1 MSSLLDP
8 ALQRRLEALAL
19 VARRRYAGRLRA
31 ERRSATVGA
40 GVLFADHR
48 PYVPGDDFRAID
60 FGVFERSRKLHVR
73 LFEQEED
80 LSVHLL
86 VDTSA
91 SMRFGRPS
99 KLETAKRL
107 AASIGYVALARLD
120 RVSVVA
126 FGDKTE
132 ERLAPIR
139 GKNRALRML
148 AFLEGLEAAGRTD
161 FETALKTF
169 SIEHERRG
177 IVVVLSDF
185 YDAAGA
191 DRGLD
196 RLRFGRFEPH
206 VVHIVDEKEREPL
219 AQGDLR
225 LVDAETR
232 RTLDVTMT
240 PALVDAHRRR
250 LEAHR
255 ERLAEYCREKRLPY
269 HEVSVSAPVED
280 VVLRVLRRGGLVG

>member
-1 MSSLLDP
+1 MSSLLEP
-8 ALQRRLEALAL
+8 SLQRRLEALAL

-31 ERRSATVGA
+31 ERRSATVGS

-60 FGVFERSRKLHVR
+60 FGVYERSRKLHIR

-91 SMRFGRPS
+91 SMRFGSPQ
-99 KLETAKRL
+99 KLETAKRI
-107 AASIGYVALARLD
+107 AACIGYVALARLD

-126 FGDKTE
+126 FGSKTE
-132 ERLAPIR
+132 ERLPPIR
-139 GKNRALRML
+139 GKNRALRL
-148 AFLEGLEAAGRTD
+148 LSFLESLEASGTTD
-161 FETALKTF
+161 FETALKAF

-185 YDAAGA
+185 YDPRGVG
-191 DRGLD
+191 RGLD
-196 RLRFGRFEPH
+196 RLRYGRFEPH
-206 VVHIVDEKEREPL
+206 VVHLVDDQERKPVMR
-219 AQGDLR
+219 GDLR

-232 RTLDVTMT
+232 RTLDVSMT
-240 PALVDAHRRR
+240 PQLIAAHVEKLDAHKHA
-250 LEAHR
+250 LT
-255 ERLAEYCREKRLPY
+255 EYCREKRIPY
-269 HEVSVSAPVED
+269 HEVAVTAPVED